1 MSTPVKS
8 TLLKFAQIFFLSG
21 LLIGLSPD
29 AQARRVKHSLLTE
42 IEDEAEQSLSN
53 GLVKTPVDLEI
64 CFSPDEPCEAKLVK
78 FVDSAQTS
86 LDIAIFDINLGGL
99 VNHIIEKAKTVP
111 VRMLLD
117 RKQAKTDQHS
127 AVSILLRAGIPLRYG
142 TQRGIMHNKFV
153 IVDGRT
159 EHAMM
164 ETGSFNQTHGAAYSN
179 NENQIYLANPKV
191 LDRYK
196 KRFEK
201 IWSEGKVVRS
211 SFVPSPV
218 LLPHRHVKSS
228 ADRFSIE

>member
-1 MSTPVKS
+1 MLIPKTSEKS
-8 TLLKFAQIFFLSG
+8 TLLKFVQVFFLSG

-29 AQARRVKHSLLTE
+29 AQARRGKQFYPDPS
-42 IEDEAEQSLSN
+42 EQSLN
-53 GLVKTPVDLEI
+53 TALVKTPVDLEI

-111 VRMLLD
+111 VRMLVD
-117 RKQAKTDQHS
+117 RNQAKTPYSGVQT
-127 AVSILLRAGIPLRYG
+127 LLRAGIPLRYG
-142 TQRGIMHNKFV
+142 HQRGIMHNKFV

-159 EHAMM
+159 DHAML
-164 ETGSFNQTHGAAYSN
+164 ETGSFNQTHGAAYKN
-179 NENQIYLANPKV
+179 NENQIYLASPKV

-201 IWSEGKVVRS
+201 IWSEGKVVR
-211 SFVPSPV
+211 
-218 LLPHRHVKSS
+218 
-228 ADRFSIE
+228 

>member
-1 MSTPVKS
+1 MLSPTTLEKF
-8 TLLKFAQIFFLSG
+8 TLLKFVQVFILSG

-29 AQARRVKHSLLTE
+29 AQARRAKHSYTN
-42 IEDEAEQSLSN
+42 DYNDDSEQSLSTAP
-53 GLVKTPVDLEI
+53 VKTPVDLEI

-86 LDIAIFDINLGGL
+86 IDIAIFDINLGGL
-99 VNHIIEKAKTVP
+99 VNHIIAKAKTVP
-111 VRMLLD
+111 VRMLVD
-117 RKQAKTDQHS
+117 RRQAKTDPHS
-127 AVSILLRAGIPLRYG
+127 AVAILLRAGIPLRFG

-159 EHAMM
+159 DHAMM

-179 NENQIYLANPKV
+179 NENQIYLASPKV

-201 IWSEGKVVRS
+201 IWSEGRVVR
-211 SFVPSPV
+211 
-218 LLPHRHVKSS
+218 
-228 ADRFSIE
+228 

>member
-1 MSTPVKS
+1 
-8 TLLKFAQIFFLSG
+8 LSG

-29 AQARRVKHSLLTE
+29 AQARRGKQFYPDPS
-42 IEDEAEQSLSN
+42 EQSLSTAV
-53 GLVKTPVDLEI
+53 VKTPVDLEI

-78 FVDSAQTS
+78 FIDSAQAS

-99 VNHIIEKAKTVP
+99 VNHIIEKAKKVP
-111 VRMLLD
+111 VRMLVD
-117 RKQAKTDQHS
+117 RRQAKTDPHS
-127 AVSILLRAGIPLRYG
+127 AVAILLRAGIPLRYG

-159 EHAMM
+159 DRAMM

-179 NENQIYLANPKV
+179 NENQIYLASPKV

-201 IWSEGKVVRS
+201 IWSEGKVVR
-211 SFVPSPV
+211 
-218 LLPHRHVKSS
+218 
-228 ADRFSIE
+228 